1 MEFKGQ
7 YLTYAEYRDLG
18 GTLDITPFNLL
29 EFEAR
34 RKVDIETQSRL
45 KDANSQTVPQEVK
58 LCIFNLINAINHYT
72 ESIESAT
79 ENGNIASESTDGYSV
94 SYVKSSSIKDI
105 ISSKST
111 EIDDIIRTYLL
122 NVVYNNEHLMY
133 LGANSGETECLSTV
147 E

>member
-34 RKVDIETQSRL
+34 RKIDISTNNRL
-45 KDANSQTVPQEVK
+45 KEIDSAKVPQEVK
-58 LCIFNLINAINHYT
+58 LCEYNLISSINNYA
-72 ESIESAT
+72 ESITSAT
-79 ENGNIASESTDGYSV
+79 ANGNIASETTDGYSV
-94 SYVKSSSIKDI
+94 SYVKSSSIKEI
-105 ISSKST
+105 IASKST
-111 EIDDIIRTYLL
+111 ELDDIIRTYLL
-122 NVVYNNEHLMY
+122 GIVFNGEHLMY
-133 LGANSGETECLSTV
+133 LGV